1 MDLTAAHWVY
11 AVFVVLVIIAMA
23 RRHDA
28 LIPCIAGV
36 FTLGWI
42 MTGTPLGAIVTVFKS
57 VVVAMRELLDIIV
70 VISLI
75 VGLAAMLEKMGAE
88 RLMVAPAAKLMK
100 SPEIAFW
107 VIGGVMLIASY
118 FLWPSPA
125 TALVGVVLVPA
136 AASVRLPA
144 LTAAVAMNIFG
155 HGIALSTDYVI
166 QGAPSISAKAANL
179 PVEAVMQ
186 SGIPLIATMSV
197 VTVTAAFLIA
207 RRDIARARAESDP
220 AESDIT
226 VSKESGPAAVSMAAT
241 AAGDGP
247 VAVQHGTVS
256 TVVEV
261 PAEASRV
268 ARVAAVV
275 VPLSYLGAVVLL
287 VAFQVRGGDAT
298 AVIGGITLLLLT
310 VFVLIAHGSEGFNLI
325 SDHLVKGFSFGV
337 RIFAPV
343 VIIASFFYLGSPEI
357 SRQVFGEGSRGF
369 LFDLAEALSRVV
381 PLNRVSIGLMQ
392 TTVGTIV
399 GLDGS
404 GFSGLPLTGSLAGAF
419 AAVAG
424 LGTGTIAALGQIAT
438 IWVGGGC
445 IIPWGV
451 VAVAAVCRVSPQ
463 ELAAKNLVP
472 VLLGLAATTVVA
484 ILLM

>member
-1 MDLTAAHWVY
+1 MQLTAAHWVY
-11 AVFVVLVIIAMA
+11 AAFVVIVIITMA
-23 RRHDA
+23 KRHDA

-42 MTGTPLGAIVTVFKS
+42 LTGTPLGAIMTVFKS
-57 VVVAMRELLDIIV
+57 AVVAMRELLDIIV

-75 VGLAAMLEKMGAE
+75 VGLATMLEKIGAE

-107 VIGGVMLIASY
+107 VIGIVMLVSSY

-144 LTAAVAMNIFG
+144 VTVAAAMNIFG

-166 QGAPSISAKAANL
+166 QGAPSISAKAANI

-197 VTVTAAFLIA
+197 VTVTTAFLIA
-207 RRDIARARAESDP
+207 RKDIARARAESDSV
-220 AESDIT
+220 ESSAI
-226 VSKESGPAAVSMAAT
+226 EPAAVSIAAAAAEAPT
-241 AAGDGP
+241 AAHQ
-247 VAVQHGTVS
+247 VVTTAV
-256 TVVEV
+256 ED
-261 PAEASRV
+261 PPKISRV

-275 VPLSYLGAVVLL
+275 VPLSYLCTVILL
-287 VAFQVRGGDAT
+287 VAFKVRGGDAT
-298 AVIGGITLLLLT
+298 AVIGGVTLLLLT
-310 VFVLIAHGSEGFNLI
+310 TFILIVHKAEGFNLI

-357 SRQVFGEGSRGF
+357 AKQVFGEGSRGL
-369 LFDLAEALSRVV
+369 LFDLAEALSQVV
-381 PLNRVSIGLMQ
+381 PLNRVSVGLIQ
-392 TTVGTIV
+392 TTVGVIV

-419 AAVAG
+419 ASVAM
-424 LGTGTIAALGQIAT
+424 LKTGTIAALGQIAAV
-438 IWVGGGC
+438 WVGGGC

-463 ELAAKNLVP
+463 EVAAKNLLP

-484 ILLM
+484 ILIM